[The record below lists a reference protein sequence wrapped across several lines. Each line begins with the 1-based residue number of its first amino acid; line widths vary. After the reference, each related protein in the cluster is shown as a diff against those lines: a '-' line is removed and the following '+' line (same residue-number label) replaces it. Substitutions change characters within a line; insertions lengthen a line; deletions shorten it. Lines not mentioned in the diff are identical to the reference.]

1 MASKALSMKFFLFFL
16 YIFNEEINEI
26 CTFALVNDVIC
37 LNVMREWQIPHYLNV
52 SSIKGVKV

>member
-1 MASKALSMKFFLFFL
+1 MKFFLFFL

>member
-16 YIFNEEINEI
+16 YIFDEEINEI

-37 LNVMREWQIPHYLNV
+37 LNVMREQQMRH
-52 SSIKGVKV
+52 S